1 MPIRAVELG
10 QSASFLATDQRRAIV
25 NEIGFIQRLAQ
36 IVRIPDLAIARDRCS
51 LCKFGWSIR
60 LRDED
65 VGVRCL
71 RCRASAV
78 TQSIIAVLVKLPLD
92 LVTADACE
100 LSALGPLVR
109 YLAPRT
115 RSLATSEFI
124 DGVTPGS
131 LHDGVRCENVEQLSY
146 ANDSFDLFTSTEVF
160 EHVADDRRGF
170 AEILRVLRPGG
181 WLVFSVPLTGAA
193 TTQERTVM
201 IDGERHDV
209 LPPEYHGDRYRG
221 RQVFCYRNY
230 GNDIVTRLHNVGFH
244 DPHLCDPGL
253 RLFGHARRIVV
264 ARKTAA
270 SSWTMGVAS

>member
-1 MPIRAVELG
+1 M
-10 QSASFLATDQRRAIV
+10 S
-25 NEIGFIQRLAQ
+25 EIAFIKRLAQ
-36 IVRIPDLAIARDRCS
+36 IVRISDLAIGRERCP
-51 LCKFGWSIR
+51 LCGFGWSIR

-65 VGVRCL
+65 IGIRCL

-78 TQSIIAVLVKLPLD
+78 TQSVIAVLGKLPLD
-92 LVTADACE
+92 IATADVCE

-115 RSLATSEFI
+115 RSLATSEFME
-124 DGVTPGS
+124 GVTPGS
-131 LHDGVRCENVEQLSY
+131 LHNGVRCENVERLSY
-146 ANDSFDLFTSTEVF
+146 ANDSFDLCTSTEVF

-170 AEILRVLRPGG
+170 AEMRRVLRPGG

-193 TTQERTVM
+193 TTQERTAM

-230 GNDIVTRLHNVGFH
+230 GEDIVERLRDVGFP
-244 DPHLCDPGL
+244 DARLCDPGL
-253 RLFGHARRIVV
+253 HLFGHARRIVV
-264 ARKTAA
+264 ARKAA
-270 SSWTMGVAS
+270 TPSSTTSVAS